1 LCVEGDDVIFWA
13 VDLYLEQG
21 ALQVEAIADGLKKNE
36 YGKYL
41 LKMLDGT
48 VY

>member
-1 LCVEGDDVIFWA
+1 MIFWA

-21 ALQVEAIADGLKKNE
+21 ALQVELMGRGVAW
-36 YGKYL
+36 
-41 LKMLDGT
+41 LDGT